1 LNPNNTLSF
10 LLRIKQPIK
19 TQILQYLLGLVI
31 VLFLRN
37 RGNVAKHK
45 AEKAV
50 ILVQDSLILGQ
61 VLNNIRIFKW
71 IIGDLPKELVLS

>member
-1 LNPNNTLSF
+1 
-10 LLRIKQPIK
+10 
-19 TQILQYLLGLVI
+19 VI

-37 RGNVAKHK
+37 GGNVAKHK

-61 VLNNIRIFKW
+61 VLNNITRCATK
-71 IIGDLPKELVLS
+71 K

>member
-1 LNPNNTLSF
+1 
-10 LLRIKQPIK
+10 
-19 TQILQYLLGLVI
+19 
-31 VLFLRN
+31 
-37 RGNVAKHK
+37 VAKHK